1 MTKKEKTAALVAGIA
16 LFVTAAVFTIS
27 IFLGVFDY
35 GTSGN
40 FLAGFGRMLV
50 SVYGFCS
57 ALIPAFFLLPAFFVF
72 LQNGRFHARSVLQ

>member
-27 IFLGVFDY
+27 IFLGFFDY

-40 FLAGFGRMLV
+40 FLAGFGRTG
-50 SVYGFCS
+50 SVQPLFLLS
-57 ALIPAFFLLPAFFVF
+57 FLLPAFFVF